1 MHMHESQTI
10 LWMSKWLK
18 LISQENGFPEN
29 LFNWSKVV
37 HLGVYEAVHAN
48 TAGARQRW
56 VRGPWEFRRLVTN
69 GLIFSAWFE

>member
-1 MHMHESQTI
+1 MT
-10 LWMSKWLK
+10 K

-48 TAGARQRW
+48 TAGPDSVGW
-56 VRGPWEFRRLVTN
+56 GGHGNF
-69 GLIFSAWFE
+69 GD

>member
-1 MHMHESQTI
+1 MHESQTS
-10 LWMSKWLK
+10 LWMSKWLN

-48 TAGARQRW
+48 TAGSDSVGW
-56 VRGPWEFRRLVTN
+56 GGHGNF
-69 GLIFSAWFE
+69 GD